1 MAEQNGLR
9 FLEPWE
15 VQRLMEIPSLRS
27 ETGLRN
33 RCIMGLMYEAGL
45 RAGETLALK
54 PRDVVIEEKRT
65 IDRTFYCR

>member
-45 RAGETLALK
+45 RAGETLTLK
-54 PRDVVIEEKRT
+54 PRNVVIEEKRT